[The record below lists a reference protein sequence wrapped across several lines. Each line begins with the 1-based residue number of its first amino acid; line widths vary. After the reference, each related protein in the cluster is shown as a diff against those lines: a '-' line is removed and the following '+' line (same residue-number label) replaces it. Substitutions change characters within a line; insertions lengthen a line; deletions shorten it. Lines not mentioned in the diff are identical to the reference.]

1 MRIVGVIVGILVGF
15 TIGVIFTEWI
25 FPTKG
30 ESWPDAVPVVLAAL
44 GGLVGAALGRRAT
57 ARRAGAAPPA

>member
-1 MRIVGVIVGILVGF
+1 MRIVGAIVGILLGF

-30 ESWPDAVPVVLAAL
+30 ES
-44 GGLVGAALGRRAT
+44 
-57 ARRAGAAPPA
+57 